1 MDSEEKREITFFK
14 DKKKLII
21 AISIIVIAL
30 ITIFVVLT
38 KDSKYKS
45 LEESML
51 ATTRNYVKNGRIDIK
66 EDYYFTLSQMG
77 MRETY
82 DCNKDSGV
90 LIKAGNGTIN
100 YEVYLICDSYKS
112 SSMESATSKYITIL
126 GANPL
131 VVENNTTF
139 VDPGYNS
146 NGYTVQKST
155 NYRNSPGLYTVTYMV
170 YDNGTLKEKV
180 NRYVVVS
187 NVASA
192 DAPVITLNGDANVV
206 LKVGSTYIEPGYIAI
221 DPTDGPITSRVT
233 TTTNVNMN
241 VIGEYQVVYKVTN
254 SKGLTSTKKRL
265 VSVIDK
271 DLNMYAQVTLSPEV
285 ATKDKVEITLKIT
298 GNEYSHIVLP
308 DNTTSKDVTVKY
320 DATSN
325 DLYIFKIYD
334 IHGNSTEKKV
344 FVENIDR
351 IPPTGTC
358 SAVSQGGVVTY
369 TVTGNDDSGI
379 KGYSYY
385 AGNDY
390 TEFKSSNTFKY
401 IMDYNL
407 ASVIVQDIAGNTTK
421 ISCSTKKISTI
432 TSATIPASKT
442 IYIGDSYTIPVTI
455 TPTTGDKKEI
465 SFDILSGGN
474 YITLIGDTVKGVAAG
489 TAYVRMRVADSN
501 ISEQIAITVK
511 KKETTQPPIWT
522 PDPTDPGEIASW
534 CGKHAATL
542 TGYLNGSPLA
552 DRSTITMNV
561 GETVTVTLYLTKDC
575 GTIKQLTRTSASGQ
589 TSGGTGGCD
598 LSDPICWKHW
608 FTAKSVPS
616 VNHDNPSTYVN
627 TDHFDWVITATKSA
641 NGKTIALSQTTFQ
654 STSKFSEI
662 KSFFHLNVRVP

>member
-1 MDSEEKREITFFK
+1 MDAEEKRESTFLK

-51 ATTRNYVKNGRIDIK
+51 ATTRNYVKTGRIDIK

-77 MRETY
+77 MREVY

-112 SSMESATSKYITIL
+112 PTMESTNSKYITIL

-131 VVENNTTF
+131 IVENNTTF
-139 VDPGYNS
+139 MDPGYNG
-146 NGYTVQKST
+146 NGYTVQKSS

-192 DAPVITLNGDANVV
+192 DAPTITLNGDSNVV
-206 LKVGSTYIEPGYIAI
+206 LKVGSTYNEPGYIAI
-221 DPTDGPITSRVT
+221 DPTDGPITSKVVT
-233 TTTNVNMN
+233 TSNVNMN
-241 VIGEYQVVYKVTN
+241 VIGEYEIVYKVTN

-271 DLNMYAQVTLSPEV
+271 DLNMYAQVSLSPEV
-285 ATKDKVEITLKIT
+285 PTKDKVEISLKIT
-298 GNEYSHIVLP
+298 GNEYSYVVLP
-308 DNTTSKDVTVKY
+308 DKTTSKDVVVKY
-320 DATSN
+320 DVREN
-325 DLYIFKIYD
+325 DLYVFKIYD
-334 IHGNSTEKKV
+334 THGNSTEKKV
-344 FVENIDR
+344 FIENIDR
-351 IPPTGTC
+351 TPPTGTC

-369 TVTGNDDSGI
+369 TATGNDDSGI

-390 TEFKSSNTFKY
+390 TEFRSSNTFKY
-401 IMDYNL
+401 TMDYNL
-407 ASVIVQDIAGNTTK
+407 ASVIVQDVAGNTTK
-421 ISCSTKKISTI
+421 ISCTTKKISTI
-432 TSATIPASKT
+432 ASATIPASTT
-442 IYIGDSYTIPVTI
+442 IYIGDTYTIPVTI

-465 SFDILSGGN
+465 SFDLLSGGN
-474 YITLIGDTVKGVAAG
+474 YVTLTGDTVKGVAEG

-501 ISEQIAITVK
+501 IVGQIAITVK
-511 KKETTQPPIWT
+511 KKTTTTSTWR
-522 PDPTDPGEIASW
+522 PDPSDTGDTASW
-534 CGKHAATL
+534 CTKKAAVL
-542 TGYLNGSPLA
+542 TATMNGSPLA

-561 GETVTVTLYLTKDC
+561 GETVTVTLYLTKEC
-575 GTIKQLTRTSASGQ
+575 GEVKQLTRTSASGQ

-598 LSDPICWKHW
+598 TSDPICWRNW

-616 VNHDNPSTYVN
+616 VNRDDPSTFVS

-654 STSKFSEI
+654 STSKYREI
-662 KSFFHLNVRVP
+662 KSFFHLNVKVP